1 MWGQLFESDANYPLT
16 FKLDRDRGFVYLCGR
31 GIVTLENGNKIKL
44 GYGQKV
50 EDWLSLLKD
59 TDKLKRQGA
68 AQAVGWLAQMPEEK
82 AKTIPL
88 LIVLL
93 NDTVMEVRRDSAEA
107 LGKIG
112 DISTRKALDTALKD
126 NNEWVR
132 KVADESL
139 ALVDIRSGPKLEI
152 LLDKL
157 KHESIL
163 VRSSAAEEI
172 GRLKDKRA
180 LSALQAALQKEE
192 DNEVKK
198 TMEET
203 AQKLQK

>member
-1 MWGQLFESDANYPLT
+1 
-16 FKLDRDRGFVYLCGR
+16 
-31 GIVTLENGNKIKL
+31 
-44 GYGQKV
+44 
-50 EDWLSLLKD
+50 
-59 TDKLKRQGA
+59 
-68 AQAVGWLAQMPEEK
+68 
-82 AKTIPL
+82 
-88 LIVLL
+88 L